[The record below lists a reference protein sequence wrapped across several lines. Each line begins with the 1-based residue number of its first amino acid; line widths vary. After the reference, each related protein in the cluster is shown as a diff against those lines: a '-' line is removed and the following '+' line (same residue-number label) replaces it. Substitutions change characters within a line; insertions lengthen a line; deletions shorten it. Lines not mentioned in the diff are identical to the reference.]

1 MTPNAHSDK
10 VGIAS
15 AAAPATV
22 VIAVAVL
29 LEVFGSKT
37 SLVPVALFP
46 IGPTA
51 PVPTLRVTV
60 MVAVAPG
67 ARVPRLQTS
76 GLGVPHEPWLDVA
89 ETNVTAGDRGSK
101 SETDT
106 LVAGSGPLL
115 VTVMT

>member
-1 MTPNAHSDK
+1 MMET
-10 VGIAS
+10 S
-15 AAAPATV
+15 ALPPGLAATV
-22 VIAVAVL
+22 VVVVAVL
-29 LEVFGSKT
+29 LARFGSGT
-37 SLVPVALFP
+37 ALVPVALFP

-51 PVPTLRVTV
+51 PVPTLRVIV
-60 MVAVAPG
+60 MVALAPG
-67 ARVPRLQTS
+67 ARVPTLQTT
-76 GLGVPHEPWLDVA
+76 GLGAPHEPWLDVA